1 MKNRSFVVFFL
12 TLLFLATSVGAAQV
26 KVGYVDLQK
35 ALNTS
40 QAGKDAK
47 AKIAKKAKEY
57 EVGFVQKRKEI
68 KDLGQNLKNQT
79 ALLSPE
85 AKKEKEREYQQKV
98 TDFQRATKD
107 AQTNLKQQ
115 DTDFTRE
122 IVRELVKIVEKIG
135 KKEAFTIILEK
146 GEGSIVYA
154 DKQVDLTDKLIKEY
168 DKVYQSGK

>member
-1 MKNRSFVVFFL
+1 MKNRSFVVIFL
-12 TLLFLATSVGAAQV
+12 SLFFLATSVGAAQV
-26 KVGYVDLQK
+26 KVGYVDLQR
-35 ALNTS
+35 ALNNS

-57 EVGFVQKRKEI
+57 EAEFVQKRKEI
-68 KDLGQNLKNQT
+68 KDLGENLKNQT

-85 AKKEKEREYQQKV
+85 AKKEKEREYKQKV

-115 DTDFTRE
+115 DTDYTRE
-122 IVRELVKIVEKIG
+122 IVRELVKIVDKIG
-135 KKEAFTIILEK
+135 KKEGFTIILEK

-154 DKQVDLTDKLIKEY
+154 DKQIDLTDKLIKEY
-168 DKVYQSGK
+168 NKVHQSGK

>member
-1 MKNRSFVVFFL
+1 MRKRFFVVFFL
-12 TLLFLATSVGAAQV
+12 SLFFLAGSAGAAQL

-35 ALNTS
+35 ALNNS

-47 AKIAKKAKEY
+47 AKIAQKAKEY
-57 EVGFVQKRKEI
+57 EAKFVQKRKAI
-68 KDLGQNLKNQT
+68 KDMGENLKKQMD
-79 ALLSPE
+79 LLSPE

-115 DTDFTRE
+115 DADYTRE

-135 KKEAFTIILEK
+135 KKDGFTLILEK

-154 DKQVDLTDKLIKEY
+154 DKKIDLTEKLIKDY
-168 DKVYQSGK
+168 DKIHKSGK